1 MTCQIIFFTLETTET
16 TQKPV
21 IKSTYKRSYCKKIF
35 TNLKILWT
43 TEIGITLKKIKDTNK
58 AYKYFLDIFIDFY
71 DNSFPKTEVKV
82 KFKGDQNTAIRALG
96 LLKALRDYQKRK
108 RLYEKF
114 LKNRTPKNEETY
126 KTDKNLYETI

>member
-35 TNLKILWT
+35 TNLKILST

-71 DNSFPKTEVKV
+71 DNSSPKTEVKV
-82 KFKGDQNTAIRALG
+82 KFKGDQNTVIRALG
-96 LLKALRDYQKRK
+96 LLKTLRNHQKRNK
-108 RLYEKF
+108 DF
-114 LKNRTPKNEETY
+114 MKNS
-126 KTDKNLYETI
+126 